1 MLAGSFVVSHITS
14 PVATWIALV
23 LLLAVHLA
31 TNYKAVSCVA
41 MRTLNRQRTNIVF
54 SWFQETGI
62 VLTPKEVSKRERVL
76 EKSGVLRWGNS
87 VIGFANVGVRFAT
100 VLISLIEGD
109 GTTGSFDHDA
119 SGSRRIQELASIF
132 HKEKYLLWPT
142 TTGRRGSSSSLPR
155 VYICLKTGASAND
168 QVRAWS
174 HALNVAKEFSR
185 RRSRGENDGYY
196 ERIGLVQAT
205 MDEMGKKF
213 ADVAKRLAE
222 KGWDLDTA
230 CIETRS
236 GFRVAVLDGGKSY
249 AVSSTDLR
257 DKPVTDG
264 VVSTT
269 ASDTAYREDKKVV

>member
-1 MLAGSFVVSHITS
+1 V
-14 PVATWIALV
+14 LV
-23 LLLAVHLA
+23 LLLAIHLA

-41 MRTLNRQRTNIVF
+41 MRTLNRHRTNIVI

-87 VIGFANVGVRFAT
+87 VIGFADVGVQFAT
-100 VLISLIEGD
+100 ILTSLIEGD
-109 GTTGSFDHDA
+109 GTTGSVDHDA
-119 SGSRRIQELASIF
+119 SGCRRIQELASIF
-132 HKEKYLLWPT
+132 HKEKYLFWPT

-155 VYICLKTGASAND
+155 VHICLKTGASAND

-174 HALNVAKEFSR
+174 HALNVAKELSR
-185 RRSRGENDGYY
+185 RRSRGEHNGYY

-205 MDEMGKKF
+205 MGEMEKTF

-236 GFRVAVLDGGKSY
+236 GFRVAVLDGKCD
-249 AVSSTDLR
+249 AVSTDLR
-257 DKPVTDG
+257 YKPITDG

-269 ASDTAYREDKKVV
+269 TSDTAYREDKKMV